1 LVADKKHDASY
12 LEELKIQLDGKINIK
27 LASIRRGVP
36 RSLKK
41 S

>member
-1 LVADKKHDASY
+1 LVADKKHDVIY
-12 LEELKIQLDGKINIK
+12 LEEIKIQLDGKIDII

-36 RSLKK
+36 RSLKN